1 MPGEACCDGATPIR
15 DPLDPGDPTL
25 FCPRPCDD
33 RVGQGCGRTCD
44 HAPGTGPTPTSGVY
58 VCTTSGTRC
67 VDVHSAR
74 ADDAPAVGQISSA
87 MWPDHRYARTDATCD
102 GIDDDCDET
111 ADDNF
116 AEATCFNATVPA
128 CGGMVFEG
136 ELQCPGD
143 GTPARCVAE
152 PGVNYC
158 RFGSDADDDE
168 WDTLDCD
175 QTRTGCCLYTPFTWG
190 SAGAFFCAQRDTDC
204 SPTFCYQP
212 DDTNRDTSAGESC
225 N

>member
-1 MPGEACCDGATPIR
+1 MRSPSHEPA
-15 DPLDPGDPTL
+15 
-25 FCPRPCDD
+25 
-33 RVGQGCGRTCD
+33 
-44 HAPGTGPTPTSGVY
+44 
-58 VCTTSGTRC
+58 C

-74 ADDAPAVGQISSA
+74 ADDARAVGQISSA

-175 QTRTGCCLYTPFTWG
+175 PTGTGCCLYTPFDTSTLGTGTLCTSGAVNGTDGCSPSRVCTWG